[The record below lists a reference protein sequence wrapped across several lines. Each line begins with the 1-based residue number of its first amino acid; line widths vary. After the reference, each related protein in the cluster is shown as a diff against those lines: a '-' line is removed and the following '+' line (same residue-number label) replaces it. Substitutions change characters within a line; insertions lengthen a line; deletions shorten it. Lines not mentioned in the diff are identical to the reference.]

1 MWWGCVLIDKWE
13 YIYNLAFVSVG
24 KILLLSTQG
33 FIIWESVYEYGEFF
47 DSKFERY
54 CLELGP
60 DWSDPMM
67 SMLVATVGI
76 MVVEKKQATSIN
88 DYFRKNDES
97 MSRLERVG
105 K

>member
-1 MWWGCVLIDKWE
+1 
-13 YIYNLAFVSVG
+13 
-24 KILLLSTQG
+24 
-33 FIIWESVYEYGEFF
+33 
-47 DSKFERY
+47 
-54 CLELGP
+54 
-60 DWSDPMM
+60 M